1 VTPRR
6 NNNFMNERKVT
17 VVRDTN
23 LVFPELFMEVYVEGD
38 SLEQKAFAEMF
49 IRGRCTKADSPEGA
63 DLVVFTGGVD
73 VDPQLYG
80 ETKHPATLF
89 NAERDKRDMELYK
102 YCYDNGVPMF
112 GVCRGAQFLHVMNG
126 GKLWQD
132 IDNHVGDHAIY
143 DVKAKRTLQTVSSVH
158 HQACIS
164 NKANGM
170 EVIAVSHI
178 ARNRWQNERIK
189 VPGQMEDIEAFWYP
203 DTVCFGVQG
212 HPEYRGYYQYLQ
224 WTLEKLKELMVEN
237 PYLTLQGRCRRLR
250 PDLIAEREKMKK
262 DAREKELN

>member
-1 VTPRR
+1 
-6 NNNFMNERKVT
+6 
-17 VVRDTN
+17 
-23 LVFPELFMEVYVEGD
+23 
-38 SLEQKAFAEMF
+38 
-49 IRGRCTKADSPEGA
+49 
-63 DLVVFTGGVD
+63 
-73 VDPQLYG
+73 
-80 ETKHPATLF
+80 
-89 NAERDKRDMELYK
+89 MELYK